1 MAALDAV
8 DTFAGI
14 ANENEFYSHHYLAE
28 VFKGD
33 IKSRLEAWEADEALH
48 PGDESHRAPAKR
60 LSAWGQKWFALRG
73 QIAKA
78 RDDAEKWHIFTEL
91 QSGLL
96 QALGYA
102 APGKAAVIHE
112 LVHGQPLPLWQ
123 LLAKGANGGGAGQ
136 RAAAAAM
143 LPSQLAIVP
152 AYQPGM
158 ESEDLLD
165 QQLTAFHY
173 SGQNMPPALMG
184 QAWPAI
190 VSEALFGAEAPP
202 RYVILLGLDHWLL
215 LDRYK
220 WPNNRALRFDW
231 VDILD
236 RKDSAT
242 LQATAALLHHTSL
255 APGEGISLLESLDE
269 NAHKHAFGVS
279 EDLKHAL
286 REAIEL
292 LGNEAADQ
300 LRKQAADAKKGFFSG
315 KDQLDP
321 ADLSLECLRMVYRLL
336 FMFYIEARPELGYV
350 PIAKSEVYLKG
361 YSLESLRELEL
372 QPLNTPH
379 ARDGFYFDATL
390 RRLFSLVATGCGF
403 EQQTGEQQHLA
414 EAIAGAK
421 DTFTLAPLDSRL
433 FDETTLPLLARVRF
447 PNHVWQTVIRLMS
460 LTRSQ
465 GRGRGQRRG
474 RVSYQLL
481 SINQLG
487 AVYEALLSY
496 RGFFAAEDLY
506 EVKPAPKKGSSAS
519 ADEDADDPDSSGGD
533 ADEADEGTQN
543 NSSSRR
549 PDGGCSPDL
558 LENAWFVPASHLADY
573 KEDERVYDQND
584 AGHRQL
590 RKHSKGS
597 FIYRLAGR
605 DRQKSASYYT
615 PQVLTRCLVKYALK
629 ELLASSRVQCADDI
643 LTLTVCE
650 PAMGSA
656 AFLNEAVNQL
666 AEAYLER
673 KQAEL
678 GQRIPHD
685 DYPQELQKV
694 RMYLADRNVYGVD
707 LNPVAVELAE
717 VSLWLNAIYGE
728 PTQDADGNPLPVKPA
743 RVPWF
748 GYQLFAG
755 NSLIG
760 ARHQVYRPGGLKK
773 GAKPAWHEEPPRD
786 CSRALPRQPD
796 EIWHFLLPDPGMA
809 SYTDKAAK
817 ALYPD
822 DFKRLTAWR
831 NEFKKPLEP
840 HELARLQQLSLC
852 IDELW
857 AEHTVAL
864 ARDRERTEDHLTV
877 WPHPT
882 IYDKSASSPI
892 GTCANSSINHSINRA
907 EKEAIRRSGLLNADG
922 DLATPYRRL
931 KLVMDYWCALWFW
944 PITQSASLPSREAW
958 WLEVG
963 AILEGN
969 IIDLAPQQTMAF
981 DFFAPAE
988 TSPATADTATATVR
1002 PATADT
1008 ATATVRPA
1016 TADTTI
1022 ATVRPEPVEGLAPV
1036 QPSFDGFETQLS
1048 LSAAEPVASPAPEA
1062 AQLHDKL
1069 GQLRISKLR
1078 THFARI
1084 AQVEAVAEARRFL
1097 HWDLCFADIL
1107 LARGGFDLILGNPPW
1122 LKVEWNEA
1130 GILGEYNPVFA
1141 VRKISASDLT
1151 GLRAKAFKDF
1161 PGLQTAWTDEL
1172 QEAEGTQNFLNAVQN
1187 YPLLKGVQTNLY
1199 KCFMPLAWRLSSATG
1214 VSALLHPEGPYDDP
1228 KGGNLREVMYSRL
1241 RSHFQFQNQ
1250 EMLFPIGHRVKYSI
1264 NVYGPEQA
1272 TPGFDQLANL
1282 FVPATV
1288 DACYQHDGS
1297 GLPDGIKNESGQWNT
1312 SGHYD
1317 RIVHI
1322 TDAALATFAQLYD
1335 EPGTPPRRARL
1346 PALHAGALNSVLA
1359 KLAAYPRRLAD
1370 LGDDYVATEM
1380 WHETMQQK
1388 DGTISRRA
1396 SSDAGFAASP
1406 ADWVLS
1412 GPHFF
1417 LANPY
1422 NKTPRKV
1429 CTEKG
1434 HYDIIDLPTLP
1445 DDYLPRTNYRPM
1457 PDRAEYAR
1465 RTPRVSWTVQ
1475 REEWVDARDLTQQE
1489 QAALADEPAV
1499 TSAAPAVIPAR
1510 AGIHG
1515 VMDSRLR
1522 GNDETVEPGQPVRML
1537 RTYRPL
1543 VTECFRLAFRGMLSN
1558 SGERTLT
1565 GALIPPGTAHI
1576 HGVQSNAFESANDLV
1591 YTGVITSSLTADW
1604 YIKSIGRA
1612 NLHGTWLQLPRF
1624 DLPPE
1629 LASRYLALNCLTTHY
1644 APLWE
1649 QVYDLAFTDQQW
1661 SQPDN
1666 PRLPQDFWQDLT
1678 SDWTRHCALRSD
1690 YARRMA
1696 LVEIDV
1702 LVAQALGLTLDE
1714 LLLIYRV
1721 QFPVMQGYERD
1732 TWYDTS
1738 GRIVFTNSKGLV
1750 GVGLP
1755 RKGSRTSPKTKITTP
1770 DGKASTGHHGWED
1783 LYKDEKCLVPI
1794 NTVVTMEITDD
1805 TLPGGPRQVTRTF
1818 KAPFAR
1824 ASREDDYRTAWTF
1837 F

>member
-1 MAALDAV
+1 MAVLDAV

-33 IKSRLEAWEADEALH
+33 IKSRLEAWDAHEALH
-48 PGDESHRAPAKR
+48 PGAEQERAPAKR
-60 LSAWGQKWFALRG
+60 LGAWGQKWFALRG

-78 RDDAEKWHIFTEL
+78 RDDAEKWQVFTQL
-91 QSGLL
+91 QTGLL

-102 APGKAAVIHE
+102 PPAKTMPLVE
-112 LVHGQPLPLWQ
+112 LVPGQPLPVWQ
-123 LLAKGANGGGAGQ
+123 LLAKGEIN
-136 RAAAAAM
+136 AA
-143 LPSQLAIVP
+143 PQLAIVP
-152 AYQPGM
+152 AYQPGA
-158 ESEDLLD
+158 EDEDLLD
-165 QQLTAFHY
+165 HQLTHLHY
-173 SGQNMPPALMG
+173 GGENVPPALKG
-184 QAWPAI
+184 ETWASI
-190 VSEALFGAEAPP
+190 VSEALFGAENPP

-236 RKDSAT
+236 RKDTAT
-242 LQATAALLHHTSL
+242 LQAAAALLHRTSL
-255 APGEGISLLESLDE
+255 APGEGVSLLESLDE

-315 KDQLDP
+315 KDQLDA

-403 EQQTGEQQHLA
+403 EQHAGEQQHLA
-414 EAIAGAK
+414 AGLAGAK

-433 FDETTLPLLARVRF
+433 FDETTMPLLSKVRF

-460 LTRSQ
+460 LSR
-465 GRGRGQRRG
+465 GKKGAGRGQRRG

-506 EVKPAPKKGSSAS
+506 EVKPAPKKAS
-519 ADEDADDPDSSGGD
+519 AAATDDDAEDGDDSDSDVADDAPQGGGGTRASGAD
-533 ADEADEGTQN
+533 AGA
-543 NSSSRR
+543 
-549 PDGGCSPDL
+549 DL
-558 LENAWFVPASHLADY
+558 LENAWFVPASHLSDY
-573 KEDERVYDQND
+573 KEDERVYDFND

-590 RKHSKGS
+590 RKHPRGS

-629 ELLASSRVQCADDI
+629 ELLGSDRVKCADDI
-643 LTLTVCE
+643 LTITVCE

-673 KQAEL
+673 KQTEL
-678 GQRIPHD
+678 GKRIPHD

-728 PTQDADGNPLPVKPA
+728 PTQDKDGNPLPVKPA

-760 ARHQVYRPGGLKK
+760 ARHQAYRPGGLKR

-786 CSRALPRQPD
+786 CSQANPRQPD

-809 SYTDKAAK
+809 NYTDKAAK

-822 DFKRLTAWR
+822 DFKRLAAWR
-831 NEFKKPLEP
+831 KEFNKPMES
-840 HELARLQQLSLC
+840 HEVGRMQQLSRC

-857 AEHTVAL
+857 AEHTSAL
-864 ARDRERTEDHLTV
+864 ARDRERTEDYLTV
-877 WPHPT
+877 WPHDAKADT
-882 IYDKSASSPI
+882 SS
-892 GTCANSSINHSINRA
+892 SSITRA
-907 EKEAIRRSGLLNADG
+907 QKEAIRRQGLLNADG

-944 PITQSASLPSREAW
+944 PITQSATLPSREAW
-958 WLEVG
+958 WMEVG
-963 AILEGN
+963 AILEGS
-969 IIDLAPQQTMAF
+969 IVDLDAQQGLDLRPTEPEAPQVIF
-981 DFFAPAE
+981 
-988 TSPATADTATATVR
+988 
-1002 PATADT
+1002 
-1008 ATATVRPA
+1008 
-1016 TADTTI
+1016 
-1022 ATVRPEPVEGLAPV
+1022 PEV
-1036 QPSFDGFETQLS
+1036 QSLLEGFETQLP
-1048 LSAAEPVASPAPEA
+1048 LSQATDQPN
-1062 AQLHDKL
+1062 LHDKL

-1078 THFARI
+1078 QHFARI
-1084 AQVEAVAEARRFL
+1084 PQVEAVAEARRFL

-1107 LARGGFDLILGNPPW
+1107 LQRGGFDLILGNPPW
-1122 LKVEWNEA
+1122 LKVEWNES
-1130 GILGEYNPVFA
+1130 GILGERNPVFA
-1141 VRKISASDLT
+1141 IRKISSSDLT
-1151 GLRAKAFKDF
+1151 KLRAEAFKDF

-1199 KCFMPLAWRLSSATG
+1199 KCFMPLAWRLASAKG
-1214 VSALLHPEGPYDDP
+1214 VNALLHPEGPYDDP
-1228 KGGNLREVMYSRL
+1228 RGGELREAMYFRL
-1241 RSHFQFQNQ
+1241 RRHFQFQNQ
-1250 EMLFPIGHRVKYSI
+1250 EILFPIGHRVKYSI
-1264 NVYGPEQA
+1264 NVYGPQQE
-1272 TPGFDQLANL
+1272 TPAFDQLANL
-1282 FVPATV
+1282 FIPSTV
-1288 DACYQHDGS
+1288 DACYQHDGK
-1297 GLPDGIKNESGQWNT
+1297 GLPDGIKNDNGQWNT
-1312 SGHYD
+1312 SGHQD
-1317 RIVHI
+1317 RIVRI
-1322 TDAALATFAQLYD
+1322 DIAALANFAQLYD
-1335 EPGTPPRRARL
+1335 DPGTPPHRARL
-1346 PALHAGALNSVLA
+1346 PALHTGALNSVLTKMA
-1359 KLAAYPRRLAD
+1359 SYPRRLAD
-1370 LGDDYVATEM
+1370 LGNTYIATEM

-1388 DGTISRRA
+1388 DGTITRRPA
-1396 SSDAGFAASP
+1396 SDAGFPSNP

-1417 LANPY
+1417 LSNPF
-1422 NKTPRKV
+1422 NKTPRKA

-1434 HYDIIDLPTLP
+1434 HYDILDLSTLP

-1457 PDRAEYAR
+1457 IDRAEYLR
-1465 RTPRVSWTVQ
+1465 RTLRVSW
-1475 REEWVDARDLTQQE
+1475 
-1489 QAALADEPAV
+1489 LADGENVAKP
-1499 TSAAPAVIPAR
+1499 
-1510 AGIHG
+1510 
-1515 VMDSRLR
+1515 
-1522 GNDETVEPGQPVRML
+1522 
-1537 RTYRPL
+1537 
-1543 VTECFRLAFRGMLSN
+1543 VTEFFRHVHRRAISTSM
-1558 SGERTLT
+1558 ERTAIGVIT
-1565 GALIPPGTAHI
+1565 PPHTAHI
-1576 HGVQSNAFESANDLV
+1576 GGVFSIAFQDLLDLV
-1591 YTGVITSSLTADW
+1591 SFSSALASVPFDFLIKGTGKADMRGDLAD
-1604 YIKSIGRA
+1604 K
-1612 NLHGTWLQLPRF
+1612 LPLLNT
-1624 DLPPE
+1624 DSKVS
-1629 LASRYLALNCLTTHY
+1629 SRYLVLNCLTTHY
-1644 APLWE
+1644 APLWN
-1649 QVYDLAFTDQQW
+1649 QVYDLAFTDQSW

-1732 TWYDTS
+1732 TWYDIT

-1770 DGKASTGHHGWED
+1770 DGKVRPGNFGWED
-1783 LYKDEKCLVPI
+1783 LYKDEKWLVPDG
-1794 NTVVTMEITDD
+1794 TVVTMDVTDD

-1824 ASREDDYRTAWTF
+1824 ASREDDYRVAWAF
-1837 F
+1837 FENAEH